1 MPTCFQPTYL
11 LPPHN
16 NSTFSFEVVQILE
29 AINDFYSSIR
39 LHVFYSLTL
48 MSFVLNFAILIVLSH
63 KQMRK
68 LGVNVMMMSIA
79 FCDFG
84 CALFAGIHLVLE
96 HIGRRLEYVNC
107 MYVRFS
113 MSIEESW
120 HFAIFLVIYDY
131 LTIGFHSS
139 SIFLGVG
146 MALCRIMSLNLS
158 NKNR

>member
-96 HIGRRLEYVNC
+96 HIGR
-107 MYVRFS
+107 S